1 MKTLEVCY
9 ELDFSK
15 ISFLERKV
23 KIKSKK
29 TFVYGAPKCGK
40 TYLIYDY
47 LANFDTNDYIYIDF
61 KDFRNDLEEI
71 RVHLSS
77 FIIEKK
83 IKILV
88 LENFDF
94 SFELPKCE
102 SIIISNHNK
111 LTLENFEHLHVKA
124 LDFEEYLLH
133 ETRFHT
139 ATQAFNNFLKYGNM
153 PGVVNLEEH
162 TKERRLQEILRLYTK
177 DETYEYILK
186 ILFLNIDEKK
196 SLYQLF
202 NTLKNQ
208 IKISKDKFYATV
220 KTFENSGLVYFLP
233 KYNQEKAIK
242 KVYSYNH
249 AFLNAISHAK
259 KFKNEFTNMV
269 FLQLES
275 NFEKIYYLD
284 NIDFFI
290 PSENYVIL
298 SIPFFNPLLKKGIE
312 KKLNKVLK
320 ENEIKKIDIVTVGY
334 SENFFINDIEVEV
347 LPFFEWAVS

>member
-1 MKTLEVCY
+1 MKSLEVCY

-15 ISFLERKV
+15 INFLERKV
-23 KIKSKK
+23 KIQNPK
-29 TFVYGAPKCGK
+29 TYVFGAPKCGK

-47 LANFDTNDYIYIDF
+47 LASFNTKDYIYIDF

-71 RVHLSS
+71 KTHLAE
-77 FIIEKK
+77 FILQNS
-83 IKILV
+83 IKVLV

-94 SFELPKCE
+94 SFKLPKCE
-102 SIIISNHNK
+102 NIIISGHNNIELKEFDK
-111 LTLENFEHLHVKA
+111 LQVKA

-133 ETRFHT
+133 ENRFHT

-162 TKERRLQEILRLYTK
+162 NKERRLQEILRLYAK
-177 DETYEYILK
+177 DSTYEQILK
-186 ILFLNIDEKK
+186 VLFLNIDEKK
-196 SLYQLF
+196 SLFQLF
-202 NTLKNQ
+202 NTLKNH

-233 KYNQEKAIK
+233 KYNQEKAVK
-242 KVYSYNH
+242 KIYSYNH
-249 AFLNAISHAK
+249 AFLNAISHSK

-269 FLQLES
+269 FLQLEV
-275 NFEKIYYLD
+275 NFENIFYLD

-290 PSENYVIL
+290 PSQNYLIL
-298 SIPFFNPLLKKGIE
+298 SIPFFNPLLKKGVQ

-320 ENEIKKIDIVTVGY
+320 EHTISKIDIVTVGY
-334 SENFFINDIEVEV
+334 NENFFINDIEVEV
-347 LPFFEWAVS
+347 VPFFQWAVS

>member
-1 MKTLEVCY
+1 
-9 ELDFSK
+9 
-15 ISFLERKV
+15 
-23 KIKSKK
+23 
-29 TFVYGAPKCGK
+29 
-40 TYLIYDY
+40 
-47 LANFDTNDYIYIDF
+47 
-61 KDFRNDLEEI
+61 
-71 RVHLSS
+71 
-77 FIIEKK
+77 
-83 IKILV
+83 
-88 LENFDF
+88 
-94 SFELPKCE
+94 
-102 SIIISNHNK
+102 
-111 LTLENFEHLHVKA
+111 
-124 LDFEEYLLH
+124 
-133 ETRFHT
+133 
-139 ATQAFNNFLKYGNM
+139 M